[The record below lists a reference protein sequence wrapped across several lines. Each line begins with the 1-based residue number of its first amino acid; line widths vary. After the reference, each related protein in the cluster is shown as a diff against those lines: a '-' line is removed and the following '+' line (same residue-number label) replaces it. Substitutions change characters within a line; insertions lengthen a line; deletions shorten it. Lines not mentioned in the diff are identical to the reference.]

1 MGRPTRERVNSV
13 AVSVMEFQRS
23 SKMSVSSLEGGR
35 RGFEHPIIDEDDAE
49 IGDTHTKAG
58 DLFKLLG
65 EFEMPSQAGR
75 EASFPFC
82 NIFLLKFLNL
92 SGLFR
97 GRIRRSSLS
106 RLIFDFPGIVI
117 LENCVILLSSRL
129 RIVDV

>member
-1 MGRPTRERVNSV
+1 
-13 AVSVMEFQRS
+13 
-23 SKMSVSSLEGGR
+23 MSVSSLEGGR
-35 RGFEHPIIDEDDAE
+35 RGFEQPIIDDDAE

-58 DLFKLLG
+58 ILFNLLG

-75 EASFPFC
+75 EASFPFY

-117 LENCVILLSSRL
+117 LENCVILLSSGL